1 MEIKIR
7 QEKPEDYQEVFE
19 VIKETFL
26 HESNSDH
33 QEHFLVNRLR
43 ESSHF
48 LPQLSLVAE
57 YNQKIVGYVLLSRIT
72 IQNDKNKFP
81 ALALAPIAILPN
93 FQQKGIG
100 SKLLAIVH
108 KKARNLD
115 YELVIVLGHEE
126 YYPRF
131 GYEQASKFDI
141 QAPLEVPAKNFML
154 KELTPN
160 AAKHISGIVV
170 YPEEFHI

>member
-7 QEKPEDYQEVFE
+7 QEKPEDHQEVFE
-19 VIKETFL
+19 LIRETFL
-26 HESNSDH
+26 QESNSDH

-43 ESSHF
+43 KSSYF

-57 YNQKIVGYVLLSRIT
+57 YDHKIVGYVLLIRIT
-72 IQNDKNKFP
+72 IQNDKDKFP
-81 ALALAPIAILPN
+81 ALALAPIAVLPN

-100 SKLLAIVH
+100 SKLLSIVH
-108 KKARNLD
+108 KKAKNLD

-131 GYEQASKFDI
+131 GYEQANKFDI
-141 QAPLEVPAKNFML
+141 QAPFEVPAKNFML

-160 AAKHISGIVV
+160 AAQHISGMVV
-170 YPEEFHI
+170 YPEVFHI